1 MIVRIMAEGQFV
13 IPQQE
18 LDGLNELDAALQ
30 DAVDAGD
37 EQRFSSALAALLD
50 RVRTAGTPASD
61 DVLTPSELVLPATDS
76 TLAEVRAMLGD
87 EGLIPG

>member
-13 IPQQE
+13 IPEQE
-18 LDGLNELDAALQ
+18 LDELNELDAALQ

-37 EQRFSSALAALLD
+37 EQRFSLALAALLD

-61 DVLTPSELVLPATDS
+61 DVLAPSELVLPAADS
-76 TLAEVRAMLGD
+76 TLDEVRAMLGD

>member
-1 MIVRIMAEGQFV
+1 MIVRIMAEGQFM
-13 IPQQE
+13 IPEQE
-18 LDGLNELDAALQ
+18 LDELNELDSTLQ

-37 EQRFSSALAALLD
+37 EQRFSSVLAALLD

-61 DVLTPSELVLPATDS
+61 DVLAPSELVLPAADS
-76 TLAEVRAMLGD
+76 TLEEVRAMLGD

>member
-13 IPQQE
+13 IPEQE
-18 LDGLNELDAALQ
+18 LDELNELDAALQ

-37 EQRFSSALAALLD
+37 EQRFSGALAALLD

-61 DVLTPSELVLPATDS
+61 DVLAPSELVLPAADS
-76 TLAEVRAMLGD
+76 TLDEVRAMLGD